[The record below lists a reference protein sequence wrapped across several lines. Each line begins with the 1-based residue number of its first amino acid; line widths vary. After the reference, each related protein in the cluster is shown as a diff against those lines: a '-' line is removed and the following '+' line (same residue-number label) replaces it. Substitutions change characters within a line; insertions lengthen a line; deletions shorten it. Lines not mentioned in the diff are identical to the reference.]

1 MFLIYL
7 STIEGN
13 AYIYIYT
20 QVYVFMRLREYSFR
34 IFVSFYLKRMI
45 ESVKRLDDVTLLSDA
60 SMRIVGRASQTRIA
74 SK

>member
-20 QVYVFMRLREYSFR
+20 QVCVFMRLREYSFR

>member
-20 QVYVFMRLREYSFR
+20 SMCIYEIAR
-34 IFVSFYLKRMI
+34 IFVSNI
-45 ESVKRLDDVTLLSDA
+45 C
-60 SMRIVGRASQTRIA
+60 IVLFKANDRVGEKTGRCNVI
-74 SK
+74 K